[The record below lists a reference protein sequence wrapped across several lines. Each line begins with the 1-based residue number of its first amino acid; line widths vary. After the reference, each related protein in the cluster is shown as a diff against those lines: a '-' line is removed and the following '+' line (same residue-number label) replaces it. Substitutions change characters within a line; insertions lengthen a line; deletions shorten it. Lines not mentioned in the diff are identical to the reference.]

1 MNIKKKYLVLSISF
15 IIYTS
20 LSILIKPDSLLNYD
34 FLVPWYAAL
43 YITKGIPLYNQPEH
57 KIIDG
62 QSVAFP
68 YHLPIYIYF
77 LAVLI
82 WAFGENFI
90 ASKVS
95 LTVFIFCDA
104 LLLEEIFKENLA
116 EEQKR
121 KKIWDYTSLIFLL
134 NPITFI
140 TTVAGL
146 FDGLPLLFF
155 LIGFYFLQKT
165 IKENSRKNLVNSFII
180 GAAVSLG
187 FLTKIIPILLAPVV
201 FLALLFNKKYYENLT
216 FSITFLTLTGV
227 MLVYL
232 FIVYPNIKYFGFGWQ
247 MRRGANSFSP
257 YYYLFD
263 LKFLFDLIWVGIGM
277 FILSSFFSWELIK
290 KKNVNLFIYSGVYLL
305 VFLILY
311 RVFYP
316 HYLLWLV
323 PYLTFIG
330 MKYVSQKQYIQVISL
345 GGILVVEAFPILIWY
360 LDFFKVI
367 NFSDSLLLGLSI
379 INMMILII
387 YLIYLLKLRKI
398 EKKTIH
404 IKVI

>member
-95 LTVFIFCDA
+95 LIVFIFCDA

-134 NPITFI
+134 NPITLI

-146 FDGLPLLFF
+146 FD
-155 LIGFYFLQKT
+155 
-165 IKENSRKNLVNSFII
+165 ENSRKNLVYSFII

-201 FLALLFNKKYYENLT
+201 FLALSFNKKYYENLT
-216 FSITFLTLTGV
+216 FSITFLTLTGG
-227 MLVYL
+227 MLAYL

-247 MRRGANSFSP
+247 IRRGANSFSP

-290 KKNVNLFIYSGVYLL
+290 KKRVNLFIYSGIYLL
-305 VFLILY
+305 AFLILY

-323 PYLTFIG
+323 PYLTFMGI
-330 MKYVSQKQYIQVISL
+330 KYVSQKQYIQVISL
-345 GGILVVEAFPILIWY
+345 GGILVFSNFDLVSRLFQSNK
-360 LDFFKVI
+360 FFR
-367 NFSDSLLLGLSI
+367 FSSTWFVNHKYDNSYNLSNLFVKI
-379 INMMILII
+379 KKNR
-387 YLIYLLKLRKI
+387 RKDYPY
-398 EKKTIH
+398 
-404 IKVI
+404 